1 MVTIAT
7 IVLAGCSPAFD
18 PNGPCTIDG
27 SAKGAYPELESVIP
41 KAFRGSGPT
50 DLDSGRF
57 CTTDA
62 LATLATRGVKE
73 LRFAGGTWST
83 GTDSGVSLAVFVDA
97 DGPPLEAAWLADFYE
112 SGARSGKNVQSIQ
125 RSSGSAGK
133 LATAER
139 VDVLN
144 GESFQTIVVW
154 SKDGRLAVALV
165 ADFIRE
171 IQTREAHD
179 AVVNEAIGTFGG

>member
-1 MVTIAT
+1 MAT
-7 IVLAGCSPAFD
+7 IVAVVLAGCAPAFD
-18 PNGPCTIDG
+18 PNGPCTSDG
-27 SAKGAYPELESVIP
+27 SAKGAYPELEAVIP
-41 KAFRGSGPT
+41 KTFRGSGPT

-57 CTTDA
+57 CSTDA

-97 DGPPLEAAWLADFYE
+97 NGPPLEATWLADFYE

-125 RSSGSAGK
+125 RSSGSVGR
-133 LATAER
+133 LANAER

-154 SKDGRLAVALV
+154 PQDGLVAVALV

-179 AVVNEAIGTFGG
+179 AVVNEAIGAFSG